1 MKKLVLGGA
10 AALVLATAALASTG
24 ASAGWKKHHHFKHG
38 WHGPKIIIG
47 GGYVCPRI
55 PVTVFTKWGPVVKFV
70 RSCRYY

>member
-1 MKKLVLGGA
+1 MKKLVLGGT

-24 ASAGWKKHHHFKHG
+24 ASAGWKKHHFKHG

-70 RSCRYY
+70 RSCNGYF

>member
-1 MKKLVLGGA
+1 MKKLVLGGT

-24 ASAGWKKHHHFKHG
+24 ASAGWKNHFKHG